1 MNEIKLSGVVCSCKQ
16 DHIIN
21 ETVFYLCDI
30 KIIKFNKIIDFIPV
44 LSIKPLNIN
53 NNVYVVGEIR
63 TYNQQIKDRKHLK
76 IYVLANDIFIINN
89 KSYLN
94 FCKLEGYICKEP
106 ICRIT
111 PKGKMITE
119 MLIAVNRAYGKTS
132 YIPCIAWDDLSK
144 LKIGMLISITGRL
157 QSRSYIKNK
166 AKHICYEVSI
176 SEYSLLTL

>member
-21 ETVFYLCDI
+21 KKVFYLCDI

-53 NNVYVVGEIR
+53 SYVYVIGEIR
-63 TYNQQIKDRKHLK
+63 TYNQQIKNKKHLK
-76 IYVLANDIFIINN
+76 VYVLANDIFIINN

-94 FCKLEGYICKEP
+94 FCKLEGYVCKEP

-119 MLIAVNRAYGKTS
+119 IIIAVNRAYGKTS
-132 YIPCIAWDDLSK
+132 YIPCIAWDDLSN
-144 LKIGMLISITGRL
+144 LKTGMLICISGRL
-157 QSRSYIKNK
+157 QSRIYVKNK
-166 AKHICYEVSI
+166 TKHVCYEVSI
-176 SEYSLLTL
+176 SEYSLLT